1 MSELDERPFYDD
13 SLKELC
19 EVRPIEGIINLSD
32 EEVIQKLHDVSNPI
46 FQVRQDLENR
56 LKDYMP
62 KDDKEE
68 FQRLLM
74 DANATFYINNEN
86 LEEIKSGFWG
96 DDECKYEYEFID
108 FFRAVTFFFYSY
120 FYPCLK
126 NIDEVIEKKN
136 IINKVQI
143 EYLKI
148 FWSFWEID
156 EDLIKLFDY
165 AEENKESITNSE
177 LSKVEK
183 EKWESYE
190 KAYFYSRENI
200 KRICNLFLKFN
211 KEITARINN
220 KEYTEYLAKDESSG
234 FGFVY
239 FIRNKDIYKI
249 GITQNMLQRI
259 DQLKPDELLDSV
271 RCSNY
276 KELEKE
282 IHSKFKGCR
291 IPQTEYFRLD
301 KEEINQIHQMLRVK
315 AK

>member
-126 NIDEVIEKKN
+126 NIDEVIEKK
-136 IINKVQI
+136 I
-143 EYLKI
+143 L
-148 FWSFWEID
+148 
-156 EDLIKLFDY
+156 LIKFRL
-165 AEENKESITNSE
+165 SI
-177 LSKVEK
+177 
-183 EKWESYE
+183 
-190 KAYFYSRENI
+190 
-200 KRICNLFLKFN
+200 
-211 KEITARINN
+211 
-220 KEYTEYLAKDESSG
+220 
-234 FGFVY
+234 
-239 FIRNKDIYKI
+239 
-249 GITQNMLQRI
+249 
-259 DQLKPDELLDSV
+259 
-271 RCSNY
+271 
-276 KELEKE
+276 
-282 IHSKFKGCR
+282 SKFSGVFGKLMK
-291 IPQTEYFRLD
+291 I
-301 KEEINQIHQMLRVK
+301 
-315 AK
+315 